1 MMILWGEHDYIE
13 TAKQKFAINIDQSS
27 ELSLYLIA
35 EIQQLK
41 KEKKWYVIFSSCTT
55 KNILIAILL
64 ED

>member
-41 KEKKWYVIFSSCTT
+41 KEKKMICYIF
-55 KNILIAILL
+55 
-64 ED
+64 